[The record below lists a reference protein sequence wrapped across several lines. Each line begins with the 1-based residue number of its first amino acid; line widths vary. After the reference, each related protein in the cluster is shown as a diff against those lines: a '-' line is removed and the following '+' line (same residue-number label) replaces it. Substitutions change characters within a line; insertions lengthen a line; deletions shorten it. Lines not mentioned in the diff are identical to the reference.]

1 MSGMPSTNGLLR
13 DRVVVLAGY
22 GPGLGTALAQRS
34 VEEGARLVIASR
46 TESKLVAAAEE
57 LRAAGAEAVL
67 PVATDIDDPAACQA
81 LVDRTLAEL
90 GQVDVLINNA
100 FRMPPMV
107 PLTRIRPAEVEKAM
121 ATNVLGPLRL
131 ASVFADALQL
141 TQGNIVMVN
150 SAVLWQSQP
159 EFGPYKLTKGAMLH
173 MSQSLATELG
183 PRGIRVNSIAPSY
196 IYEDLNKMYFDWLA
210 EERGITHQ
218 DVYDEKASATD
229 LRRLATAEEVA
240 NAALL
245 LASPLSSAITGVCL
259 DVSCGEFHR

>member
-1 MSGMPSTNGLLR
+1 MTGLLQ

-46 TESKLVAAAEE
+46 TKEKLETAATE
-57 LRAAGAEAVL
+57 LRVAGAEAVL
-67 PVATDIDDPAACQA
+67 PVATDVDDPDACQA
-81 LVDRTLAEL
+81 LVDRTVAEF
-90 GQVDVLINNA
+90 GQVDVLLNNA
-100 FRMPPMV
+100 FRMPPMQ
-107 PLTRIRPAEVEKAM
+107 PLTVVDHERIQAAM
-121 ATNVLGPLRL
+121 ATNVLAPLRL

-159 EFGPYKLTKGAMLH
+159 ELAAYKLTKGAMLH
-173 MSQSLATELG
+173 MAQSLATELG

-196 IYEDLNKMYFDWLA
+196 IYEDLNKRYFDWLA
-210 EERGITHQ
+210 KERGVTHQ
-218 DVYDEKASATD
+218 DIYDEKAAAVD
-229 LRRLATAEEVA
+229 LRRLATADEVA

-245 LASPLSSAITGVCL
+245 LASPLASAVTGVCL

>member
-1 MSGMPSTNGLLR
+1 MTGLLQ

-22 GPGLGTALAQRS
+22 GPGLGTALARRS

-46 TESKLVAAAEE
+46 TAEKLEAAAEE
-57 LRAAGAEAVL
+57 LRRDGATVL
-67 PVATDIDDPAACQA
+67 PVPTDVDDPDACRA
-81 LVDRTLAEL
+81 LVDRTVDEL
-90 GQVDVLINNA
+90 GQVDVLLNNA
-100 FRMPPMV
+100 FRMPPME
-107 PLTRIRPAEVEKAM
+107 PLTTVDQRKVEKAM
-121 ATNVLGPLRL
+121 ATNVLAPLRL
-131 ASVFADALQL
+131 AAVFADALQL
-141 TQGNIVMVN
+141 TQGSIVMVN

-173 MSQSLATELG
+173 MAQSLATELG

-210 EERGITHQ
+210 KERGVTHQ
-218 DVYDEKASATD
+218 DVYDEKAAATD

-245 LASPLSSAITGVCL
+245 LASPLASAVTGACL
-259 DVSCGEFHR
+259 DVSCGEFHRP